1 MSTLNTLSL
10 LEVPVLEWEQG
21 LTFLDPHADLW
32 ICNKASL
39 ECGYMRLGKV
49 HHIWLQIFLYCSR
62 LPQYTVP
69 NGIYG
74 DKFGTYP
81 TRFNSFFSNL
91 WFIIFFTRKPSHG
104 GGEELPKQ
112 IRNVSSPYIGCEVK
126 WMNPGIK
133 YANVFPVPVC
143 AMPIRSIPC
152 SIIGHAWDW
161 HKTANT

>member
-21 LTFLDPHADLW
+21 LTFLAPHADLW

-39 ECGYMRLGKV
+39 ERGYVRLGKV

-62 LPQYTVP
+62 LPQYTAP

-81 TRFNSFFSNL
+81 TRFNYFFFPIYGLLSSLPENHHMEVGKNYLNKSDMWAVLTLAVKSNEWIQAL
-91 WFIIFFTRKPSHG
+91 STLTFSRYQSVRC
-104 GGEELPKQ
+104 Q
-112 IRNVSSPYIGCEVK
+112 
-126 WMNPGIK
+126 
-133 YANVFPVPVC
+133 
-143 AMPIRSIPC
+143 
-152 SIIGHAWDW
+152 
-161 HKTANT
+161 